1 MKILKF
7 NTNIGSSAS
16 VEAVSNVI
24 DNMNNVRNWEVETAS
39 PANILTVRGEVS
51 SRRVEGAVRRAGFEI
66 AAVA

>member
-1 MKILKF
+1 MLILKF
-7 NTNIGSSAS
+7 NTNIQSSAC
-16 VEAVSNVI
+16 VQAVSNAI

-51 SRRVEGAVRRAGFEI
+51 PRRVEGAVRRAGFEI